1 MKIYEER
8 LNDLKTI
15 PYGQTLSM
23 LFTQKRVDSG
33 KLNLGRFVFS
43 QLFLF
48 LVLLALFFLL
58 YKGALLPWYSVVIFT
73 GVYMASMV
81 VRFI

>member
-1 MKIYEER
+1 
-8 LNDLKTI
+8 
-15 PYGQTLSM
+15 
-23 LFTQKRVDSG
+23 
-33 KLNLGRFVFS
+33 
-43 QLFLF
+43 
-48 LVLLALFFLL
+48 VLLALFFLL